1 MDAKITTYTEFRK
14 VYDKV
19 TRTWYDTGY
28 NTGLL
33 KLETAFP
40 KFCERMSFDIR
51 REINA
56 RNES

>member
-19 TRTWYDTGY
+19 TRTWY

-40 KFCERMSFDIR
+40 KFFERMSFDIR